1 MTEDEAKTKW
11 CPFTRSNVGGDAGN
25 RPMTFG
31 NGGLNPER
39 SCIGSACMAWRST
52 GFYAEINDTS
62 IDDLELT
69 IRVRGALK
77 FIGYKT
83 IKDIIMGGTANL
95 TRTPNFGK
103 GSLAEL
109 TKILNDY
116 GVTLTEYGVK
126 NPYGGGYCGLAGKP

>member
-1 MTEDEAKTKW
+1 MTEEEAKTKW
-11 CPFTRSNVGGDAGN
+11 CPMAQYPDSWDHCT
-25 RPMTFG
+25 
-31 NGGLNPER
+31 
-39 SCIGSACMAWRST
+39 GSACMAWRST

-62 IDDLELT
+62 IDDLELP

-77 FIGYKT
+77 FVGYKT
-83 IKDIIMGGTANL
+83 IKDIIMGGTVNL

-103 GSLAEL
+103 CSLAEL

-126 NPYGGGYCGLAGKP
+126 NPSGGGYCGLAGEP